1 MKQFLLL
8 CTALLMFLT
17 PVSAISM
24 MPQHTVDN
32 PNSSVNMLSGEDF
45 WDTEAVDENRYRLY
59 LTTMGRDDP
68 LYVWFGHTSLVVEDT
83 KSGREVM
90 YDFGIISFEEGF
102 YRAFALGRMWYLT
115 WATDAKMR
123 IAMASA
129 DQRNIS
135 TVELKLPQK
144 VIVEVLRHLNTVT
157 DKEHSTYL
165 YHYYDENCST
175 RIRDIID
182 TSVKGEFRQFAES
195 IPMDSTLRDLVAMST
210 AGSPFVMWALDFL
223 QSGVIDT
230 EITLWQAMFLP
241 RILEEA
247 VLEFSYTS
255 ENGSSI
261 PLSGSREILSVEPKG
276 LRPDMAQSRGRANL
290 ILFAISII
298 MALASILLRRGLL
311 SGRTSLR
318 QSISLRLYGLMTVTW
333 TFVLSAFLLATVFL
347 MTFTTHDVTYFN
359 ENVLI
364 ASPLVILMFFT
375 ALPFLTGRERH
386 IVRVEK
392 LASLALWI
400 SAVHILL
407 KVVLPQY
414 LIQDNANIFFT
425 ILPLYVAN
433 STYVRPLLTGADPK
447 VSQERKKGVT
457 NNHHPS

>member
-1 MKQFLLL
+1 MKQILLL
-8 CTALLMFLT
+8 CTTLLLFLT
-17 PVSAISM
+17 PISAISLI
-24 MPQHTVDN
+24 PQHTVDN

-115 WATDAKMR
+115 WATDANMR
-123 IAMASA
+123 VAMASA

-135 TVELKLPQK
+135 TVELNLPQK

-182 TSVKGEFRQFAES
+182 TSVKGEFKQHAES
-195 IPMDSTLRDLVAMST
+195 IALEATLRELVAMST
-210 AGSPFVMWALDFL
+210 AGSPAVMWALDFL
-223 QSGVIDT
+223 QSGSIDT

-247 VLEFSYTS
+247 VLEFSYTAAD
-255 ENGSSI
+255 GSSI
-261 PLSGSREILSVEPKG
+261 PLTGVREVLSVEPEG

-290 ILFAISII
+290 ILFAGSILL
-298 MALASILLRRGLL
+298 ALASLLLKRGYINARHLLRQ
-311 SGRTSLR
+311 T
-318 QSISLRLYGLMTVTW
+318 ISLRLYGLITVTW

-359 ENVLI
+359 ENILI

-375 ALPFLTGRERH
+375 ALPFLVSRERH
-386 IVRVEK
+386 MPRMEK
-392 LASLALWI
+392 LSNLALWI
-400 SAVHILL
+400 STVHILL
-407 KVVLPQY
+407 KVLLPEY

-425 ILPLYVAN
+425 ILPLYLAN
-433 STYVRPLLTGADPK
+433 STYVRPLLGKA
-447 VSQERKKGVT
+447 ER
-457 NNHHPS
+457 NEQD

>member
-1 MKQFLLL
+1 MKQIVLL
-8 CTALLMFLT
+8 CTTLLLFLT
-17 PVSAISM
+17 QVSAISL

-32 PNSSVNMLSGEDF
+32 PNSSVHMLAGEDF
-45 WDTEAVDENRYRLY
+45 WDTETIDEDRYRLY

-83 KSGREVM
+83 RSGREVM

-129 DQRNIS
+129 DQRDIS

-157 DKEHSTYL
+157 DEEHSTYL

-182 TSVKGEFRQFAES
+182 TSVKGEFRQYAETTA
-195 IPMDSTLRDLVAMST
+195 IDSTLRELVAMST
-210 AGSPFVMWALDFL
+210 AGSPPVMWALDFL

-255 ENGSSI
+255 ADGSST
-261 PLSGSREILSVEPKG
+261 PLTGVRRVLSVEPEG

-290 ILFAISII
+290 VLFAG
-298 MALASILLRRGLL
+298 SILLAL
-311 SGRTSLR
+311 TSLLLKRGYGTARNPLR
-318 QSISLRLYGLMTVTW
+318 QAISVRLYGLITVSW

-359 ENVLI
+359 ENILI
-364 ASPLVILMFFT
+364 ASPLVIIMFFT
-375 ALPFLTGRERH
+375 ALPFLFNREHHMLRM
-386 IVRVEK
+386 EK
-392 LASLALWI
+392 LSNLALWI
-400 SAVHILL
+400 SAAHILL
-407 KVVLPQY
+407 KVVLPEY

-425 ILPLYVAN
+425 ILPLYLAN
-433 STYVRPLLTGADPK
+433 STYVRPLLGR
-447 VSQERKKGVT
+447 VERKELA
-457 NNHHPS
+457 